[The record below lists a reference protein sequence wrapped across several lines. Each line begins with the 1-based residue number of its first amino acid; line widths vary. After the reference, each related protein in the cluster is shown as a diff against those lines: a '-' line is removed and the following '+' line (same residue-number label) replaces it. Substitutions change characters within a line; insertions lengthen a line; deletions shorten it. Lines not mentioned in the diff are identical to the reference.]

1 MPVSLSE
8 FEPTYLRVQQR
19 DDAVIASF
27 TVPRLSDEYNLEQLG
42 HELFAL
48 VEQYGCRKLVVSLQG
63 VNYLTSSGIGKLI
76 TLHRKMHRQ
85 QGAVIFCDIHEAVDD
100 ILRTSK
106 LTTYFHVVADADA
119 AVAALQG
126 A

>member
-1 MPVSLSE
+1 MSTQG
-8 FEPTYLRVQQR
+8 FEATYLSVEQR
-19 DDAVIASF
+19 DDAIVAGF
-27 TVPRLSDEYNLEQLG
+27 TVPRLSDDFNLEQLG

-48 VEQYGCRKLVVSLQG
+48 VEQQGCRKLVVSLKR
-63 VNYLTSSGIGKLI
+63 VEYVTSSGIGKLI

-85 QGAVIFCDIHEAVDD
+85 GGKVVFCDMQKTVHD
-100 ILRTSK
+100 ILQAAK
-106 LTTYFHVVADADA
+106 LNTYFTVAADPDA